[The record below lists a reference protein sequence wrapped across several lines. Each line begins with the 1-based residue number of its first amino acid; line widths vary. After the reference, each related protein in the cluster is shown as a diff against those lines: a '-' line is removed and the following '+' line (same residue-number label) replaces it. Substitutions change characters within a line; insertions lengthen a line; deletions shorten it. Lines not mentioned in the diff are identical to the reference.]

1 MNAESVVVDH
11 ADDEFDRLA
20 SVLPSNVRLTVFG
33 DRLSSYFVRVFDRY
47 RGHVRK
53 VDDHHRSKH
62 RSIALRSC
70 AMHIYAQ
77 QLIGED
83 RYTTVGTR
91 ENKKAGLDTSA
102 FSWTGISLS
111 LYERV
116 VRATRWDRVS
126 FLAAPSGV
134 DISSENQ
141 CEKRTTLRTDES
153 AGGEQ

>member
-1 MNAESVVVDH
+1 MSAESVVVDH
-11 ADDEFDRLA
+11 ADEEFDRLA
-20 SVLPSNVRLTVFG
+20 SVLPSNVRLAVFG
-33 DRLSSYFVRVFDRY
+33 DRLSSHFVRVFDCY

-53 VDDHHRSKH
+53 VDDYHRSKH
-62 RSIALRSC
+62 RSIAQLRS
-70 AMHIYAQ
+70 AVHIYAQ

-91 ENKKAGLDTSA
+91 ENKKAGLNTYA

-116 VRATRWDRVS
+116 ARAARWDRVS

>member
-1 MNAESVVVDH
+1 VQCVATH
-11 ADDEFDRLA
+11 CI
-20 SVLPSNVRLTVFG
+20 T
-33 DRLSSYFVRVFDRY
+33 
-47 RGHVRK
+47 K
-53 VDDHHRSKH
+53 
-62 RSIALRSC
+62 LRSEV
-70 AMHIYAQ
+70 Q
-77 QLIGED
+77 QCFAVRSPAKHLI
-83 RYTTVGTR
+83 RVRQYTTVGTR
-91 ENKKAGLDTSA
+91 ENKKAGLNTYA

-116 VRATRWDRVS
+116 ARAARWDRVS